1 MDIQDVDRAN
11 DEAMDAEFK
20 LQEVRRKFLRTKGWM
35 NTCLN
40 GVDLWQKRLS
50 DGRIVL
56 AGQFDALTC
65 EKKIF
70 SGVSYA

>member
-1 MDIQDVDRAN
+1 MSIQDIERAN
-11 DEAMDAEFK
+11 DEAMNAEYK
-20 LQEVRRKFLRTKGWM
+20 LQEVRRKFLRASGWS
-35 NTCLN
+35 NTMLK